1 MVYIWIKNI
10 VHIQKYNK
18 IRENDPVKEKK
29 IKAKV
34 AEKMDYYID
43 KNGNMRGKPIKFSRK

>member
-1 MVYIWIKNI
+1 MDKKYCTYTKNI
-10 VHIQKYNK
+10 IKSGKMTQLK
-18 IRENDPVKEKK
+18 RKK